1 VRRLAVIFA
10 VPLLA
15 AALTACMTGG
25 AEVSA
30 ADPPDRGDASAFRVP
45 ALLSDGDVSLEQFG
59 GMPVVLNFWASW
71 CTPCKKEMPVLQEF
85 AAENP
90 DVAVVGL
97 AVNDTEGDSRRFAQ
111 ERNIQFPLGVDGD
124 GSVSADYGVTG
135 LPVTVVIDG
144 QGKVASTWFGEI
156 TREELDLFAEQLS

>member
-1 VRRLAVIFA
+1 MAVILA

-15 AALTACMTGG
+15 AALAACVTGG

-30 ADPPDRGDASAFRVP
+30 ADPSNRQDAADFSIP
-45 ALLSDGDVSLEQFG
+45 ALLSDGNLSLSQFSG
-59 GMPVVLNFWASW
+59 TPVVLNFWASW
-71 CTPCKKEMPVLQEF
+71 CTPCKKEMPVLQDF

-90 DVAVVGL
+90 DVMVVGV
-97 AVNDTEGDSRRFAQ
+97 AVNDSERDSREFAEQ
-111 ERNIQFPLGVDGD
+111 RGIQFPLGVDGD

-144 QGKVASTWFGEI
+144 QGKVATTWFGEI
-156 TREELDLFAEQLS
+156 TREELDLFAEQLGS